1 MGIGLSQN
9 LALTWQLTE
18 IHGWG
23 LVGVH
28 TALCL
33 VDRHQPPLLLEKPA
47 FITMRPS
54 TREKL
59 ESLMEG
65 YNQISA
71 LSAKHGGRKLKL
83 HDCTALHALGN
94 GFVPGTPSELY
105 HGGAGNIGVIA
116 FEDTRLDAATLDR
129 ARIYDRIIV
138 HSTYN
143 RDLLLDR
150 GLPDVRVALQGVDP
164 SEMPLLPATGLFGDR
179 FVVFSGGKIEYRK
192 AQDVVL
198 AAFRLFLAR
207 HPDALLV
214 TAWHNAW
221 PHTSADIAES
231 PLTPKAPRIDPATHK
246 LRITDWAADH
256 GVPPE
261 NFVDLG
267 FLTRAQIAPILAECH
282 AALFPNRCEGAT
294 NLVAME
300 AMACGVPV
308 ILSANTGHRD
318 LIRDGNCLPLAQQTP
333 VPDRH
338 GRRQGWCDSSVEEA
352 LAHLETLYADRK
364 AARAMADRGKIFIR
378 TERTWRDFAESFI
391 EAAA

>member
-1 MGIGLSQN
+1 MARN

-33 VDRHQPPLLLEKPA
+33 VDRNQPPLLLEKPA

-59 ESLMEG
+59 EPLMDG

-71 LSAKHGGRKLKL
+71 LSAKHGGKKLKL
-83 HDCTALHALGN
+83 HDCAALHALGN
-94 GFVPGTPSELY
+94 HFEPGPTSNLY
-105 HGGAGNIGVIA
+105 QGDANIGVIA
-116 FEDTRLDAATLDR
+116 FEDTGLDKATLER
-129 ARIYDRIIV
+129 ARQYDRIIV

-143 RDLLLDR
+143 SDLLAEH
-150 GLPDVRVALQGVDP
+150 GLPDVRVTFQGVDP
-164 SEMPLLPATGLFGDR
+164 SEMPLLPRTGLFGDR

-198 AAFRLFLAR
+198 AAFRIFHER
-207 HPDALLV
+207 HPDALLI

-231 PLTPKAPRIDPATHK
+231 PLAVRAPRIDPATHR
-246 LRITDWAADH
+246 LRITDWAVDH
-256 GVPPE
+256 GVPADA
-261 NFVDLG
+261 FVDLG

-308 ILSANTGHRD
+308 ILSDNTGHRD
-318 LIRDGNCLPLAQQTP
+318 LIRESNCLPLRQQTP
-333 VPDRH
+333 VPNPR
-338 GRRQGWCDSSVEEA
+338 GARQGWCESSVEEA
-352 LAHLETLYADRK
+352 VAHLETLYGNRQQ
-364 AARAMADRGKIFIR
+364 ARAIGDRGKIFIR

-391 EAAA
+391 DAAA

>member
-1 MGIGLSQN
+1 MAQN

-59 ESLMEG
+59 EGLMPG
-65 YNQISA
+65 YEQISA
-71 LSAKHGGRKLKL
+71 LSAKHGGKKLML
-83 HDCTALHALGN
+83 HDCTMLHALGN
-94 GFVPGTPSELY
+94 GFIPGASSDLY
-105 HGGAGNIGVIA
+105 QGENGNIGVIA
-116 FEDTRLDAATLDR
+116 FEDTMLDRATLDR
-129 ARIYDRIIV
+129 ARKYDRIIV
-138 HSTYN
+138 HSNYN
-143 RDLLLDR
+143 RDLLLAR
-150 GLPDVRVALQGVDP
+150 GLPNVRVTFQGVDP
-164 SEMPLLPATGLFGDR
+164 TEMPLLPRTGLFGDR

-198 AAFRLFLAR
+198 AAFRIFRER

-231 PLTPKAPRIDPATHK
+231 PLTPKAPTIDTATHK
-246 LRITDWAADH
+246 LCITEWATDH
-256 GVPPE
+256 GVPADG
-261 NFVDLG
+261 FVDLG

-300 AMACGVPV
+300 AMACGIPT
-308 ILSANTGHRD
+308 ILSDNTGHRD
-318 LIRDGNCLPLAQQTP
+318 LIREGNCLALKQQTQ
-333 VPDRH
+333 VPDKR
-338 GRRQGWCDSSVEEA
+338 GNRQGWCDSSVDEA
-352 LAHLETLYADRK
+352 VAHLETLYVDRK
-364 AARAMADRGKIFIR
+364 AAQAIADRGKIFIR
-378 TERTWRDFAESFI
+378 TQRTWRDFAESFI
-391 EAAA
+391 EASA